1 MKNNKKTARRGLW
14 PAQAGLLALQT
25 GYLALEVTAF
35 WMLLGIPQ
43 YPAFWLLYA
52 VAAMVTS
59 LTGLALLPVIRR
71 YEDWLER
78 AEEEGK
84 EEGCYEDDHHP
95 GRCAG

>member
-1 MKNNKKTARRGLW
+1 MRNNKKTARRIW
-14 PAQAGLLALQT
+14 PARAGLLALQT

-43 YPAFWLLYA
+43 FPAFWLLYA

-71 YEDWLER
+71 YEGWLR
-78 AEEEGK
+78 RL
-84 EEGCYEDDHHP
+84 EDRHQAVPVPYIQRHRR
-95 GRCAG
+95 GA

>member
-1 MKNNKKTARRGLW
+1 MRNNKKTARRLW
-14 PAQAGLLALQT
+14 PARAGLLALQT

-43 YPAFWLLYA
+43 YPVFWLLYA

-71 YEDWLER
+71 YEDWLR
-78 AEEEGK
+78 RL
-84 EEGCYEDDHHP
+84 EDRHQAVPVPYIQRHRR
-95 GRCAG
+95 GA

>member
-1 MKNNKKTARRGLW
+1 MRNNKKTARRLW
-14 PAQAGLLALQT
+14 PARAGLLALQT

-43 YPAFWLLYA
+43 YPGFWLLYA
-52 VAAMVTS
+52 AAAMVTS
-59 LTGLALLPVIRR
+59 LTGMALLPVIRR
-71 YEDWLER
+71 YEDWLEKV
-78 AEEEGK
+78 EEK

>member
-1 MKNNKKTARRGLW
+1 MRNNKKTARRGLL
-14 PAQAGLLALQT
+14 PRAGLLAMQT

-52 VAAMVTS
+52 VAAVAAS
-59 LTGLALLPVIRR
+59 GLGLALLPVIRR

-78 AEEEGK
+78 VEGK
-84 EEGCYEDDHHP
+84 EEPCYEDDHHP

>member
-1 MKNNKKTARRGLW
+1 MRNNKKTARRLW
-14 PAQAGLLALQT
+14 LARAGLLALQT

-43 YPAFWLLYA
+43 FPAFWLLYA
-52 VAAMVTS
+52 VAAVVTS

-78 AEEEGK
+78 VEGK
-84 EEGCYEDDHHP
+84 EEPCYEDDHHV

>member
-1 MKNNKKTARRGLW
+1 MRNNKKTARRIWL
-14 PAQAGLLALQT
+14 ARAGLLALQT

-43 YPAFWLLYA
+43 YPAFWSLYA

-71 YEDWLER
+71 YEDWLEE

-84 EEGCYEDDHHP
+84 EEPCYEDDHHP

>member
-1 MKNNKKTARRGLW
+1 MRNNKKTARRSLW
-14 PAQAGLLALQT
+14 PARAGLLALQT

-52 VAAMVTS
+52 VAAIAAS
-59 LTGLALLPVIRR
+59 GLGLALLPVIRR
-71 YEDWLER
+71 YESWLEG
-78 AEEEGK
+78 AKGEGK
-84 EEGCYEDDHHP
+84 EERCHEDDYHP

>member
-1 MKNNKKTARRGLW
+1 MRNNKKTARRLW
-14 PAQAGLLALQT
+14 PARAGLLALQT

-59 LTGLALLPVIRR
+59 LTGLALLSVIRR
-71 YEDWLER
+71 YEDWLR
-78 AEEEGK
+78 RL
-84 EEGCYEDDHHP
+84 EDRHQAVPVPYIQRHRR
-95 GRCAG
+95 GA

>member
-1 MKNNKKTARRGLW
+1 MRNNKKTARRSLW
-14 PAQAGLLALQT
+14 PARAGLLALQT

-52 VAAMVTS
+52 AAAVTAS
-59 LTGLALLPVIRR
+59 GLGLALLPVIRR
-71 YEDWLER
+71 YESWLEG
-78 AEEEGK
+78 AKGEGK
-84 EEGCYEDDHHP
+84 EERCHEDDHHA

>member
-1 MKNNKKTARRGLW
+1 MRNNKTTAWRGLW
-14 PAQAGLLALQT
+14 LARAGLLGLQT
-25 GYLALEVTAF
+25 VYLALEVTAF

-71 YEDWLER
+71 YENWLKG
-78 AEEEGK
+78 AKGKGK
-84 EEGCYEDDHHP
+84 EEPCYEDDHHA

>member
-1 MKNNKKTARRGLW
+1 MRNNKKTARRSLW
-14 PAQAGLLALQT
+14 PARAGLLVLQT

-43 YPAFWLLYA
+43 SPVFWLLYA
-52 VAAMVTS
+52 VAAVVTS

-78 AEEEGK
+78 AEGEGK
-84 EEGCYEDDHHP
+84 EEPCYEDDHHP

>member
-1 MKNNKKTARRGLW
+1 MRNNKKTARRGLW
-14 PAQAGLLALQT
+14 LARAGLLALQT

-52 VAAMVTS
+52 AAAMVTS

-71 YEDWLER
+71 YEGWLR
-78 AEEEGK
+78 RL
-84 EEGCYEDDHHP
+84 EDRHQAVPVPYIQRHRR
-95 GRCAG
+95 GA

>member
-1 MKNNKKTARRGLW
+1 MRNNKKTARRGLL
-14 PAQAGLLALQT
+14 ARGGLLALQT

-52 VAAMVTS
+52 VAAVVTS

-71 YEDWLER
+71 YEGWLER

-84 EEGCYEDDHHP
+84 EEPCYEDDHNA

>member
-1 MKNNKKTARRGLW
+1 MKKKESARRGLW
-14 PAQAGLLALQT
+14 LARAGLLALQT

-52 VAAMVTS
+52 AAAVVAS
-59 LTGLALLPVIRR
+59 GLGLALLPVIRR

-78 AEEEGK
+78 AEGK
-84 EEGCYEDDHHP
+84 EENCCENDHHA